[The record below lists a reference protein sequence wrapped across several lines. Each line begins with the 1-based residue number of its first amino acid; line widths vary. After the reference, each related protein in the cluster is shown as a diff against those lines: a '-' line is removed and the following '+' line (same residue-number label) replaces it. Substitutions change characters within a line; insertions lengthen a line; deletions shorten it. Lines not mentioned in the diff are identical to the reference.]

1 MVQASRFLRLTTPAM
16 QGPDVLA
23 VQRRLI
29 AIGDL
34 QGALD
39 GVFGPQTRDAVVAF
53 QRASG
58 IRADGIVGPDTWIA
72 LGINQVEWGG
82 GRYRIAVD
90 TMRNLLVLYDSGRLT
105 DTYPVTT
112 GKPTTPTPL
121 GDWVIIEKMEMPG
134 GPFGARW
141 MRLSIP
147 NGGYAIHGTAD
158 PAAIGQSVSHGCV
171 RIRNEDIIRLYG
183 IVPLGTLVSIIGQV
197 FTTRLVHRYVSS
209 GPDIE
214 TLQQM
219 LQTLGYYKGSITGS
233 YDIVTENA
241 VRAFQSTRGLA
252 VDGIVGP
259 QTAVA
264 IQAQYDIALGDVN
277 P

>member
-1 MVQASRFLRLTTPAM
+1 MVQASRFLRLTDPAM

-29 AIGDL
+29 ALGDL
-34 QGALD
+34 QGVFD
-39 GVFGPQTRDAVVAF
+39 GVFGPQTRDAVIAF

-58 IRADGIVGPDTWIA
+58 IRADGIVGPDTWMA

-82 GRYRIAVD
+82 GRHRIAVD
-90 TMRNLLVLYDSGRLT
+90 TVRNLLVLYDSGRFT
-105 DTYPVTT
+105 ETFPVST

-121 GDWVIIEKMEMPG
+121 GDWVIVEKMENPG

-147 NGGYAIHGTAD
+147 NGGYAIHGTDD
-158 PAAIGQSVSHGCV
+158 PSTIGQSVTHGCV
-171 RIRNEDIIRLYG
+171 RMRNEDVIQLYG
-183 IVPLGTLVSIIGQV
+183 IVPLGTLVSINGQV
-197 FTTRLVHRYVSS
+197 FTTRLLHRYVSP

-219 LQTLGYYKGSITGS
+219 LQRLGYYKGSITGS
-233 YDIVTENA
+233 FDIVTENA

-264 IQAQYDIALGDVN
+264 IQAQYDIALGDVE